1 MPTTTY
7 GCELLGAAQGSRP
20 SGKVALANQ
29 EVEMLGNTLLGRNS
43 FILLVVAAL
52 SAGMAMA
59 QGGKGALRGRVAD
72 ASGGTLVG
80 AEVSLEPKG
89 ASVVSDAQGQFF
101 VNDLEPGNY
110 RVSVSYIGF
119 TPFKGDVTVAGGQ
132 TANLDVKLNVESV
145 NLEVLVTADRAAG
158 EAEEINRERSADNIV
173 QVLTSDVIRS
183 LPNANMADALGRLPS
198 VSIERDEGEG
208 KYVQVRGTEP
218 RLTNT
223 TIDGVSVPSPES
235 GVRQIKFDA
244 IPADIV
250 ESVEINKTLQANM
263 DGDGI
268 GGSVNLVTKTAGER
282 PTVSLAGMGGYMP
295 IEGGRPQYE
304 TAGTLGQRFGK
315 DKRWGVLFGGTYD
328 WSGRG
333 IDDIEPVSDLATLS
347 TGSTSL
353 IKDSID
359 VREYRYYRTRWGF
372 AGSTDYK
379 LGEGSNIYARV
390 LYSDFQNYGDRW
402 VYSLTDNTPFFNP
415 LNPGQFPSAPKIF
428 GNTVFGN
435 SSDAT
440 GCSVDQNQTLDDG
453 VTPNPN
459 FGNESCGAG
468 TPSFNNS
475 NRRPDIAIGSL
486 LIGGKH
492 VQTSTWFAWDA
503 SVSRSRDIDQAGGQ
517 ANFNSTLGSS
527 NCQFDPAATTNKFRP
542 QWTPACFSET
552 ADPSTLT
559 LDHTSVGHGLSA
571 QLNLQFTGAGAKR
584 YHIGSRLASIEVGG
598 KFRNAH
604 KFDNTYGERFDVNS
618 GVTIPLNSFPNG
630 FTNSNYYGGSYQL
643 GYNPNYQ
650 VVRDFVN
657 SNLGQ
662 FTRTTSQ
669 GADPAN
675 YSLKERVSAGYLMN
689 TIDFS
694 SKVRVVAGVRFEGTQ
709 LDTVSFDNQTNT
721 LSDKASGSYV
731 KILPSV
737 SLRYALRPNT
747 NLRLVYGRGLSRP
760 DPQDIAQSVTFTTTG
775 SPGSQ
780 KNTATL
786 GNPNLKAETAD
797 NFDVLVEHYL
807 NPFGMISAGYFYKRL
822 TDPIVTKSFLL
833 QNFQPSP
840 IAPPGTYTVTQPINA
855 GDAWIS
861 GFEAAYLQH
870 LTFLPG
876 KLGGLGIS
884 ANYGYTA
891 SQANGLDGRSDHPR
905 LLRNAPNTWNVSPTY
920 DRGRVSLRVGLSYNQ
935 ANIAFYSFQD
945 DTVGGVKGPFGDGYF
960 YSHLQVDAQG
970 SVRLTHGLT
979 FVAYGLNLTNEL
991 FGFYQGS
998 PQFMIQRE
1006 YYTPTIAA
1014 GFRWSP
1020 VREK

>member
-1 MPTTTY
+1 MCFSKWLIFKSFLALTVS
-7 GCELLGAAQGSRP
+7 LLLSLCAA
-20 SGKVALANQ
+20 
-29 EVEMLGNTLLGRNS
+29 
-43 FILLVVAAL
+43 
-52 SAGMAMA
+52 A
-59 QGGKGALRGRVAD
+59 QGGKGTIRGRVTD
-72 ASGGTLVG
+72 PSGSALVG
-80 AEVSLEPKG
+80 AQVTLQQNG
-89 ASVVSDAQGQFF
+89 ANVVSDAQGQFF
-101 VNDLEPGNY
+101 INDLDPGTY
-110 RVSVSYIGF
+110 TVQISYVGF
-119 TPFKGDVTVAGGQ
+119 TQVKKDVAVAAGQ
-132 TANLDVKLNVESV
+132 TANLDTQMQVESV
-145 NLEVLVTADRAAG
+145 SLEVLVTADRAAG
-158 EAEEINRERSADNIV
+158 EAEEVNRERNADNIV

-223 TIDGVSVPSPES
+223 TIDGVNVPSPES

-268 GGSVNLVTKTAGER
+268 GGSINLVTKTATEK
-282 PTVSLAGMGGYMP
+282 PTISLSGMGGYMP
-295 IEGGRPQYE
+295 IEGGRPQVE
-304 TAGTLGQRFGK
+304 TTATAGQRFGREK
-315 DKRWGVLFGGTYD
+315 KLGILVGGSYD
-328 WSGRG
+328 WNGRG
-333 IDDIEPVSDLATLS
+333 IDDIEPVSDLATLAN
-347 TGSTSL
+347 GSTAL
-353 IKDSID
+353 WKDSID
-359 VREYRYYRTRWGF
+359 IREYRYYRTRWGITSS
-372 AGSTDYK
+372 ADYK
-379 LGEGSNIYARV
+379 LGEGSNIYARL

-402 VYSLTDNTPFFNP
+402 VYSFTDNSNANV
-415 LNPGQFPSAPKIF
+415 LMPS
-428 GNTVFGN
+428 GG
-435 SSDAT
+435 
-440 GCSVDQNQTLDDG
+440 
-453 VTPNPN
+453 
-459 FGNESCGAG
+459 G

-492 VQTSTWFAWDA
+492 VQTTTWFAWDVSA
-503 SVSRSRDIDQAGGQ
+503 SRSRDIDRAGGQ
-517 ANFNSTLGSS
+517 ATFNSTLASS
-527 NCQFDPAATTNKFRP
+527 NCQFDPAATTNIFRP
-542 QWTPACFSET
+542 QWTPACYAEI

-571 QLNLQFTGAGAKR
+571 QLNLQVTGAFAKR
-584 YHIGSRLASIEVGG
+584 YHLGSHLASIEVGG

-604 KFDNTYGERFDVNS
+604 KFDDTYGVRFDVNP
-618 GVTIPLNSFPNG
+618 GVTVPLNQFPNAI
-630 FTNSNYYGGSYQL
+630 TNNNYYDGTYKLGFNPYYQS
-643 GYNPNYQ
+643 
-650 VVRDFVN
+650 VRDFVN
-657 SNLGQ
+657 SNLSQ
-662 FTRTTSQ
+662 FTVSSTQ
-669 GADPAN
+669 GVDPAN
-675 YSLKERVSAGYLMN
+675 YSLIEKVSAGYLMN

-709 LDTVSFDNQTNT
+709 LDTLSFDNQLNT

-731 KILPSV
+731 KVLPSV
-737 SLRYALRPNT
+737 SLRYALTPNT
-747 NLRLVYGRGLSRP
+747 NLRFVYGRGLSRP

-775 SPGSQ
+775 SPGSL

-797 NFDVLVEHYL
+797 NFDVLLEHYL

-822 TDPIVTKSFLL
+822 TDPIVTKTFVL

-840 IAPPGTYTVTQPINA
+840 IAPRGAYTVTQPVNA

-891 SQANGLDGRSDHPR
+891 SQANGLDGRADHPR
-905 LLRNAPNTWNVSPTY
+905 LLRNAPNTWNLSPTY

-935 ANIAFYSFQD
+935 ANIASYNFQD
-945 DTVGGVKGPFGDGYF
+945 GTDGSTPTPGGLKGPFGDVYF

-970 SVRLTHGLT
+970 SVRLAHGLN
-979 FVAYGLNLTNEL
+979 FIMYGLNLTNEV